1 MTAPQE
7 RTSLLSGVESALAAL
22 EAEITKMAD
31 AGHLDWEKKQLPDEV
46 RSKLLSLGGSMT
58 DYVFWVR
65 KRPQPDDL
73 DSQMYWAEEMEAGTG
88 AWGVDARQ
96 ALEHYLSDDIL
107 DRRRYTDHRGL
118 DLEYP
123 E

>member
-1 MTAPQE
+1 MTE
-7 RTSLLSGVESALAAL
+7 RESLFASLREKLDAL
-22 EAEITKMAD
+22 ESEITKLAD
-31 AGHLDWEKKQLPDEV
+31 EGHLDWETKQLPDDV
-46 RSKLLSLGGSMT
+46 RSKLLSMGGSMT

-73 DSQMYWAEEMEAGTG
+73 GAQMYWAEEMEAGTG

-118 DLEYP
+118 DLDYP